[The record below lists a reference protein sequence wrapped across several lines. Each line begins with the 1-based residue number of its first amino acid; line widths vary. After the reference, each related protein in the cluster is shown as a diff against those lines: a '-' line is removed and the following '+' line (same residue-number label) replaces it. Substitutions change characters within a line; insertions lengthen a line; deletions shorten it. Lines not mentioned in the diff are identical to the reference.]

1 MNLNELYTQ
10 IITENSRSKENRH
23 PVEGATHSLEGVN
36 PSCGDDITLQLRV
49 KDGKIEDAGFIGSGC
64 AISQASASL
73 MIDLVKGRTVEDAHR
88 LISLYFQ
95 MIKGKITPEELDD
108 LEDVAALQGIAHV
121 PARVK
126 CAVLAWHTL
135 EEALDGEGKGDD
147 GRGSVT
153 LYFCGRMFRHPAA
166 FVCQAFPF
174 GGSHFALHFSSHI
187 FPVYFSFPFICGT
200 IYKYIS

>member
-49 KDGKIEDAGFIGSGC
+49 KAGFIGSGC

-135 EEALDGEGKGDD
+135 EEALDGEGKTDK
-147 GRGSVT
+147 VT
-153 LYFCGRMFRHPAA
+153 
-166 FVCQAFPF
+166 
-174 GGSHFALHFSSHI
+174 
-187 FPVYFSFPFICGT
+187 T
-200 IYKYIS
+200 EDKE